1 VKAGRKRE
9 RGVALV
15 AVLLSLTVLTAI
27 AAGFLD
33 TSTSVTLTARALD
46 EQARLR
52 AAADAGIHLALA
64 RLLDPDPLARP
75 ASDGTVWRERFEGM
89 ELLLSAQ
96 DLTGLVDLNRADGD
110 LLRRLFEAAGVPS
123 GEATTLADRVLD
135 YRDRDELRHPSGAE
149 DRDYAAAGAPFGAAD
164 RAFVNVEELR
174 RVLGVTDP
182 VYRAVQGSLT
192 VAGSGSRPDL
202 ASAPPLVKTA
212 IGVAAP
218 EDPEATLPPAAST
231 GTYRLR
237 ALARLPG
244 GGIFLREAVVE
255 LRAGSSAPP
264 VVLDWR
270 HLWQLPPEFSISTAG
285 ADGSLA
291 R

>member
-1 VKAGRKRE
+1 MPPFTTPSLQAQDPDFARRVRASFDRQTIMGLIGARLTRVEPGEVEIELPFREDLCQQHGFFHAGVTSTIADSA
-9 RGVALV
+9 GGYAGFSLFPTDASV
-15 AVLLSLTVLTAI
+15 LTVEFKMNL
-27 AAGFLD
+27 
-33 TSTSVTLTARALD
+33 
-46 EQARLR
+46 
-52 AAADAGIHLALA
+52 LA
-64 RLLDPDPLARP
+64 P
-75 ASDGTVWRERFEGM
+75 
-89 ELLLSAQ
+89 
-96 DLTGLVDLNRADGD
+96 ADGD

-212 IGVAAP
+212 LGVAAP
-218 EDPEATLPPAAST
+218 EAPEATLPPAAST

-285 ADGSLA
+285 ADGSLP